1 MRRASLLV
9 GLAVLVA
16 LPSLAQVPTGT
27 LSGRVTDAQG
37 ALPGVTVTVTAPTL
51 QGVRTAVTTEAGD
64 YIFTF
69 LPPGEYTVRL
79 ELGGFQTLETSIKVS
94 AAQVAKLDA
103 TMPQTQITEEV
114 TVAGTYET
122 LSATSTA
129 STTMEKDLIDKLP
142 VAKTLNQQVLLAAGV
157 GANGPS
163 GGISIQGAQSYEN
176 LFLINGVVVN
186 ENLRGQAL
194 PLYIEDAVQE
204 TTTSTSG
211 ISAEY
216 GRFSGGVVNTL
227 TKSGG
232 NDFHGSLRDTLTND
246 KWAAKTPKT
255 VSREDKISNTYEATI
270 GGRIL
275 RDKLWFFLAGR
286 QFNQDFRDQTYF
298 TNIPFDR
305 TNDEFRI
312 ESKLTYSLTPSHRVV
327 GSYFMREVKQSNYG
341 FRVSG
346 TDYMDLESIY
356 DRSMPEDLQ
365 VLNYTGVITDSFFVE
380 GQYSARHFT
389 FQDSGSRY
397 TDLQR
402 GTPLWDYWN
411 TGAKWNSASFCAVCE
426 NADEERDNENI
437 LLKGTWFLSSQALGS
452 HDIVFGLDR
461 FEDRIMV
468 NNWQSGS
475 GYTIITDDF
484 GYRNNQLFPVIYGGS
499 GATWLIDWKLAE
511 LSDGNSFKTNSYFL
525 NDRWRLNNNF
535 SFSLGVRY
543 DQNDGTDAAGNVTA
557 DDSKVSPRVGI
568 TWDIL
573 GDGNWQVNAGYA
585 KYVTA
590 LANTIADSGSS
601 AGQIGY
607 LLYGYDGPDINP
619 EGSTTIV
626 SNHEAITQFFAW
638 FNGLTSE
645 QKIERLIGADLPGY
659 SKFIPESL
667 SSPSTDELTV
677 GVAKRL
683 GREGLVRLDY
693 VSREFKDFYIDRT
706 DTTTGTATDPYGQV
720 FDRTFVENDDGKLER
735 KYQALMVS
743 ASYRLTDAVSLG
755 GNWTYSK
762 LRGNVNGETGG
773 TGPVTSGVFQYPE
786 YVEERWNYPTGYLA
800 ADQRHRGRVWAV
812 WDLLSTKRHRLNV
825 SFMESFW
832 SGNPYGGNA
841 QITIRPY
848 VQNPGY
854 QTPPTSV
861 GYWFTDRDAYTTD
874 NITRTDLG
882 IGYSFRVPAFGT
894 DIEFFVEPRVQ
905 NVFNEQGV
913 VNVNTTVY
921 TGASRGLSPFNPFT
935 TAPVECPQGSTPAT
949 CQQLGANW
957 MKGPNFGKPIAVA
970 DYQAPRTFTVS
981 LGVRF

>member
-1 MRRASLLV
+1 MKRSIGLV
-9 GLAVLVA
+9 GLAILLA
-16 LPSLAQVPTGT
+16 LPALAQVPTGT

-37 ALPGVTVTVTAPTL
+37 PLPGVTISATAPTL
-51 QGVRTAVTTEAGD
+51 QGIRTAVSTEAGD

-69 LPPGEYTVRL
+69 LPPGQYTVRF
-79 ELGGFQTLETSIKVS
+79 ELGGFQTLETSVKVS
-94 AAQVAKLDA
+94 AGVSSKLDA
-103 TMPQTQITEEV
+103 MMPQSQIAEEV
-114 TVAGTYET
+114 TVAGSYET
-122 LSATSTA
+122 IASASTA
-129 STTMEKDLIDKLP
+129 STTMEKDLIDRLP
-142 VAKTLNQQVLLAAGV
+142 VPKTLNQAVLLAAGV

-216 GRFSGGVVNTL
+216 GRFSGGVVSTL

-232 NDFHGSLRDTLTND
+232 NEFHASLRDTLTND
-246 KWAAKTPKT
+246 KWAAATPKT
-255 VSREDKISNTYEATI
+255 VSREDKINNTYEATL
-270 GGRIL
+270 GGRIV

-286 QFNQDFRDQTYF
+286 EFTQKFRDQTYF
-298 TNIPFDR
+298 TNIPFDAINEEVR
-305 TNDEFRI
+305 L
-312 ESKLTYSLTPSHRVV
+312 ESKLTYSLTPSHRLV
-327 GSYFMREVKQSNYG
+327 GSYFMREVTQENYG
-341 FRVSG
+341 FRVTG

-365 VLNYTGVITDSFFVE
+365 VLNYTGVISDSFFVE

-389 FQDSGSRY
+389 FKDSGSRY

-411 TGAKWNSASFCAVCE
+411 TGAKWNSATFCAVCE
-426 NADEERDNENI
+426 NADEKRDNQNI
-437 LLKGTWFLSSQALGS
+437 LLKGTWFLSSPTFGS
-452 HDIVFGLDR
+452 HDIVFGVDR
-461 FEDRIMV
+461 FEDKILS

-484 GYRNNQLFPVIYGGS
+484 GYENGQLFPVIYGSS

-511 LSDGNSFKTNSYFL
+511 LSNGNSFKTTSYFL
-525 NDRWRLNNNF
+525 NDRWRLSNNL
-535 SFSLGVRY
+535 SFSLGARY
-543 DQNDGTDAAGNVTA
+543 DKNDGRDAAGNVTA
-557 DDSKVSPRVGI
+557 NDSKISPRFGL

-573 GDGNWQVNAGYA
+573 GDGIWQVNAGYA

-590 LANTIADSGSS
+590 IANTIADSGSA

-607 LLYGYDGPDINP
+607 LLYLYDGPDINP
-619 EGSTTIV
+619 AGSSTIV
-626 SNHEAITQFFAW
+626 SNHDAIAQFFAW
-638 FNGLTSE
+638 FNGLSADE
-645 QKIERLIGADLPGY
+645 KYERLIGVDLPGY

-667 SSPSTDELTV
+667 QSPSTNEITL
-677 GVAKRL
+677 GLAKRL
-683 GREGLVRLDY
+683 GRAGLVRMDY
-693 VSREFKDFYIDRT
+693 VSREFEDFYIDRT
-706 DTTTGTATDPYGQV
+706 DTTTGTVTDPYGSV
-720 FDRTFVENDDGKLER
+720 FDRTVVENDNGKLER
-735 KYQALMVS
+735 KYEALMLS
-743 ASYRLTDAVSLG
+743 ASYRLTDTVSLG

-786 YVEERWNYPTGYLA
+786 YIEQRWSYPTGYLA

-812 WDLLSTKRHRLNV
+812 WDLVSTKAHHLNV
-825 SFMESFW
+825 SVMQSFW
-832 SGNPYGGNA
+832 SGNPYGANG
-841 QITIRPY
+841 QIAIRPY

-854 QTPPTSV
+854 VQPPSSV
-861 GYWFTDRDAYTTD
+861 GYWFSNRDAYTTD

-882 IGYSFRVPAFGT
+882 FGYSFRLPAFGT
-894 DIEFFVEPRVQ
+894 DLELFVEPRVQ
-905 NVFNEQGV
+905 NLFNEDGV
-913 VNVNTTVY
+913 TNVNTTVY

-935 TAPVECPQGSTPAT
+935 STPVECPQGSSPAQ

-957 MKGPNFGKPIAVA
+957 MKGPNFGKPIAVG
-970 DYQAPRTFTVS
+970 DYQLPRTFTVS
-981 LGVRF
+981 FGVRF